1 MKLSIIIPIF
11 NEQKTVEELIT
22 KVLEVSLPRGVK
34 KEIVVV
40 NDGSTDSTLK
50 ILQKIKGNIKI
61 INHEKN
67 QGKGAAIRTGIK
79 HSSGDLFII
88 QDADLEYNPSD
99 YKKLLIPILTN
110 NAQVVYGTRLVNYPL
125 KIWGKDKTVMPVH
138 LIANKFLTGF
148 TNLVYRSHLTD
159 METCYKL
166 LTRNLLEKLS
176 LKSEKFDFEPEVTA
190 KILRLNIPIVEVPIT
205 VKPRTYKEG
214 KKIGY
219 KDGIAAIWTLIKYR
233 FIN

>member
-1 MKLSIIIPIF
+1 
-11 NEQKTVEELIT
+11 
-22 KVLEVSLPRGVK
+22 
-34 KEIVVV
+34 
-40 NDGSTDSTLK
+40 
-50 ILQKIKGNIKI
+50 
-61 INHEKN
+61 
-67 QGKGAAIRTGIK
+67 
-79 HSSGDLFII
+79 
-88 QDADLEYNPSD
+88 
-99 YKKLLIPILTN
+99 
-110 NAQVVYGTRLVNYPL
+110 
-125 KIWGKDKTVMPVH
+125 MPVH